1 MGREGRRAGLAQGQ
15 QRKHDW
21 REARRAA
28 HAWPVRFGTC
38 LRLEAHLRRERRAAL
53 QLHLGANV
61 FRGAG
66 HNGAGQA
73 GSASGRQHLPEG
85 ELALGG
91 GVLCRVGPRGWA
103 DEEGEW

>member
-1 MGREGRRAGLAQGQ
+1 MTEAHRAH
-15 QRKHDW
+15 RKVILMTVQ
-21 REARRAA
+21 A
-28 HAWPVRFGTC
+28 PNNQTSTC

-73 GSASGRQHLPEG
+73 SGAASRQHLPEG
-85 ELALGG
+85 ELALRG
-91 GVLCRVGPRGWA
+91 GVLHRVG
-103 DEEGEW
+103 